1 MENSQSSNRTL
12 KLNYK
17 NTLKIGLAFFGILM
31 LWQVYNIYCP
41 IILEAMLKDL
51 NVEHYNYIIGVIMA
65 LDNVVAIIIMPIVGK
80 LSDKTSSKLG
90 KRMPYITNR
99 YSFSFRCNYVQN
111 EFTCWSNYSNAII
124 LSYNAGISFTSCSL
138 NARCNTKTFK
148 ICSKRYN

>member
-51 NVEHYNYIIGVIMA
+51 NVE
-65 LDNVVAIIIMPIVGK
+65 
-80 LSDKTSSKLG
+80 
-90 KRMPYITNR
+90 
-99 YSFSFRCNYVQN
+99 Q
-111 EFTCWSNYSNAII
+111 
-124 LSYNAGISFTSCSL
+124 
-138 NARCNTKTFK
+138 
-148 ICSKRYN
+148 

>member
-51 NVEHYNYIIGVIMA
+51 NVEAGD
-65 LDNVVAIIIMPIVGK
+65 LDTSIVARFE
-80 LSDKTSSKLG
+80 S
-90 KRMPYITNR
+90 
-99 YSFSFRCNYVQN
+99 
-111 EFTCWSNYSNAII
+111 
-124 LSYNAGISFTSCSL
+124 
-138 NARCNTKTFK
+138 
-148 ICSKRYN
+148 ICKDLFV